1 MTKFH
6 MIADGQIF
14 DLTELFDLR
23 VVEFKRQ
30 SPQIINNYTTS
41 QGADGGEDEGSAFDK
56 FTYAITCKFIT
67 EDSVDYHLK
76 VNELYRFIYR
86 RESYFIHIDREYGK
100 MFEVHPLPV
109 DIERIAEGR
118 GNITLLFEVFRGY
131 GRSFTTTLTPL
142 TFESDIWQFAQ
153 GLELADYEYT
163 HNSNRFNIFNA
174 SDSQIDPRVN
184 ELEIIIKGQSE
195 GEINIHNRTNGD
207 RFIYYP
213 ALRMIDTLILNKGA
227 RINGMK
233 CGRDTNFGVI
243 RLEEGIN
250 EFEIFN
256 ASMLEVSFD
265 FPFIYK

>member
-1 MTKFH
+1 MTKLH
-6 MIADGQIF
+6 MILDGEIF
-14 DLTELFDLR
+14 DLTEMFRLR
-23 VVEFKRQ
+23 IVKFERQ
-30 SPQIINNYTTS
+30 SPQIINNYITNS
-41 QGADGGEDEGSAFDK
+41 GSDGGEDAGSTFDK
-56 FTYAITCKFIT
+56 FNYSITCKFT
-67 EDSVDYHLK
+67 TDDSIDYHLK
-76 VNELYRFIYR
+76 VNELFSFIYQR
-86 RESYFIHIDREYGK
+86 KSYSIHIEREPGK
-100 MFEVHPLPV
+100 MFEVHPVPIDV
-109 DIERIAEGR
+109 SRIAEGLAD
-118 GNITLLFEVFRGY
+118 IVLVFEVFNGF

-184 ELEIIIKGQSE
+184 DLEIIIKGQSE

-213 ALRMIDTLILNKGA
+213 ALRMIDTLTLNKGA